1 MSKKKPERKVSYIE
15 ILQAEELDRL
25 QENARSHRINNA
37 LAGTRC
43 PSREGVVRLLN
54 KKRGEV
60 L

>member
-15 ILQAEELDRL
+15 SLQAEELDRL
-25 QENARSHRINNA
+25 QESARSHRINNA